1 MMASRRRLTRHGNGQ
16 SLVEFALVLPVLL
29 VMVVGLF
36 DFGRAIYA
44 SNAISNAARIATRVA
59 IVDQNE
65 VAIKQAA
72 VTEAPGVGLEP
83 SDISVTYSC
92 TDSIG
97 RCYATVDV
105 SVAYTPATPMI
116 EAIVGP
122 VTLRASSEMPLERLY
137 VSP

>member
-1 MMASRRRLTRHGNGQ
+1 MYLHRFVPRDRKGQ

-65 VAIKQAA
+65 DPIKQAA

-83 SDISVTYSC
+83 SDILVTFSC
-92 TDSIG
+92 ADSIG

-122 VTLRASSEMPLERLY
+122 VTLRASSEMPLERVY